1 MDNRLT
7 MTLRAL
13 TAKDR
18 FIGKTVSAA
27 IALALVCVPVRSV
40 QASENSGVL
49 PNASIALPLEP
60 KSAADWLRRGIEK
73 ARKDDLEGAIAAF
86 DQSIQLKRDYAPA
99 YYNRGT
105 TYANLGNRR
114 SALADYTQVILLKPN
129 NAYVRYNRG
138 LLRAEAGDK
147 QGAIE
152 DFQQAATLFKQQ
164 LNGKWQERAL
174 NQLKQLQSL

>member
-1 MDNRLT
+1 M
-7 MTLRAL
+7 
-13 TAKDR
+13 
-18 FIGKTVSAA
+18 
-27 IALALVCVPVRSV
+27 
-40 QASENSGVL
+40 
-49 PNASIALPLEP
+49 
-60 KSAADWLRRGIEK
+60 
-73 ARKDDLEGAIAAF
+73 EGAIAAF

-147 QGAIE
+147 QGAIA
-152 DFQQAATLFKQQ
+152 DFQQAVTLFKQQ